1 MSNATIEEILN
12 AARSLPP
19 PDRRRLRQLLAED
32 ELQEGL
38 SQNGVSQAP
47 QRDIEMRWLSEHET
61 EFVGQ
66 WLALD
71 GDRLI
76 AHGPDAQQVYK
87 EAFAAGV
94 EAPFVVFAEDPQK
107 PQWGGW

>member
-1 MSNATIEEILN
+1 MANTTIEEILI
-12 AARSLPP
+12 AARSLPL

-32 ELQEGL
+32 ELQQRL
-38 SQNGVSQAP
+38 SQNGASRTP
-47 QRDIEMRWLSEHET
+47 QRDIEMRWLSEHEA
-61 EFVGQ
+61 EFAGQ

-76 AHGPDAQQVYK
+76 AHGPDAQEVYK

>member
-1 MSNATIEEILN
+1 MIEDILN
-12 AARSLPP
+12 AARSLSP

-32 ELQEGL
+32 EYQERL
-38 SQNGVSQAP
+38 SQSSASRGL
-47 QRDIEMRWLSEHET
+47 QRDLEMRWLSRHEA
-61 EFVGQ
+61 EFAGQ

-76 AHGPDAQQVYK
+76 AHAPDAQQVYK

-94 EAPFVVFAEDPQK
+94 EAPFVAFAEDPQK